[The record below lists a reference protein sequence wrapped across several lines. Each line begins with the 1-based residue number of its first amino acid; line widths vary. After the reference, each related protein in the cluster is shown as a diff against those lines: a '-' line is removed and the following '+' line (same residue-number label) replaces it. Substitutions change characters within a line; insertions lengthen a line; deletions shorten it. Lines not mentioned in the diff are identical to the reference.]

1 MQHLL
6 NFYSHGKPV
15 LVLREHGEVRE
26 LEMRGR
32 VALELS
38 SEKRCIGYR
47 TPEGFE
53 ECASNSGE
61 NVKQCGLCSWKDI
74 ARVYTVGDF
83 SVHPEMRGKCESEEY
98 VIYLAGFAEHIIKV
112 GLTRRERLLER
123 WLEQGA
129 DFGAELASVQ
139 GPYEAYPLEAK
150 LQEKFGFVNAVRA
163 STKIAYLEFDR
174 EHARKNFKAA
184 LEKVRASDLV
194 PETGKAID
202 LSSHYPKADGA
213 QETKEIS
220 GKVIG
225 AKGSLLFMENE
236 NRIVFTNMKKSLG
249 KFALD

>member
-1 MQHLL
+1 M
-6 NFYSHGKPV
+6 
-15 LVLREHGEVRE
+15 REQK
-26 LEMRGR
+26 LSGR
-32 VALELS
+32 IALELS
-38 SEKRCIGYR
+38 NEKRCIGYR
-47 TPEGFE
+47 SQEGFE
-53 ECASNSGE
+53 ECASNTDE

-83 SVHPEMRGKCESEEY
+83 SVHPEMREKCESEEY

-112 GLTRRERLLER
+112 GLTRRERLMER

-139 GPYEAYPLEAK
+139 GPHEAYPLEAK

-174 EHARKNFKAA
+174 EHARKNFDAA

-194 PETGKAID
+194 PEPGKVID
-202 LSSHYPKADGA
+202 LSSHYPKPDGA
-213 QETKEIS
+213 QESKEIN

-225 AKGSLLFMENE
+225 AKGSLLFMKNE
-236 NRIVFTNMKKSLG
+236 NGLVFTNMKKHTG